1 MSPGAYDVFWKAMS
15 PEIIAHPGKLIIHYN
30 NSENI
35 KSLDANRKKN
45 SYNFFIIHHRG
56 CNVRNSK
63 CHPSGSIHYRIQ
75 KRSRR
80 VAYDHFECTKAIRK

>member
-35 KSLDANRKKN
+35 KSLDANRKKKLVQFLH
-45 SYNFFIIHHRG
+45 Y
-56 CNVRNSK
+56 
-63 CHPSGSIHYRIQ
+63 PS
-75 KRSRR
+75 
-80 VAYDHFECTKAIRK
+80 